1 MKLILILYLLR
12 KKKIKTMGKTYRK
25 NKDDYLEDERFSKK
39 KSIRK
44 KFTQE
49 NEYKEKRKLKNK
61 QRELYETIEN
71 A

>member
-1 MKLILILYLLR
+1 
-12 KKKIKTMGKTYRK
+12 MGKTYRK

-39 KSIRK
+39 KIIRK

-49 NEYKEKRKLKNK
+49 SGYKEKRKLKNK
-61 QRELYETIEN
+61 QREMYENIEN